1 MHSHRLVLLLTAAI
15 GAAVLKLTSWV
26 CKTTYSGGEAQW
38 KSIEAPEFILGRQA
52 HLILLAIGLL
62 ALLAPGVRDGRLT
75 NRLSDG
81 LSRLGKMLAAGLA
94 VALIGTCFLSK
105 QIHADDPEALLS
117 SYVFEAEG
125 EIDAAQRT
133 VDNAQ
138 ASLDALSQ
146 LAAAN
151 DSLDS
156 EAKLNAIKE
165 SLQKDIDSS
174 QPELDRIMTEM
185 ENLAEDDEAGGLAL
199 MEAYDQA
206 AGKRAIFENALYA
219 LDVPIEAPSPVA
231 DDTGSGEASNP
242 IPEATESRADLQLS
256 AAQASLEQAKSTA
269 AEGVA
274 AAEAAAEQMRTFT
287 PETFPDFEGQSY
299 LSAGLSHLIGI
310 VLGVALL
317 LGLALAPARV
327 FSGATE
333 QRWSV
338 ASLALLTSVAATGAS
353 QVAQVGPMLIG
364 VPATTNPFG
373 KVALAL
379 GIVVFAAVLFVRRDR
394 AFGWIDGLAFTAMLG
409 ATALFNLLQVVDNSL
424 ANTEMPLSQGLIICL
439 PMMAIVLMWPLGQK
453 PKDTENSA
461 A

>member
-1 MHSHRLVLLLTAAI
+1 MHSHRIILLLTAVF
-15 GAAVLKLTSWV
+15 GAAVLKLTTWV

-38 KSIEAPEFILGRQA
+38 KAIEAPEFILGRQA
-52 HLILLAIGLL
+52 HLILLALGLL

-125 EIDAAQRT
+125 EIDAAKRS

-138 ASLDALSQ
+138 ASLDALRR
-146 LAAAN
+146 LAEENA
-151 DSLDS
+151 SLEG
-156 EAKLNAIKE
+156 EAKLAKIKAA
-165 SLQKDIDSS
+165 LQADIESS
-174 QPELDRIMTEM
+174 QPELDRIMAEM

-206 AGKRAIFENALYA
+206 AGKAAIFENALLA
-219 LDVPIEAPSPVA
+219 LDTPVEVPAAPDQPEPAEGLNPA
-231 DDTGSGEASNP
+231 DQASGPTA
-242 IPEATESRADLQLS
+242 ALQLS
-256 AAQASLEQAKSTA
+256 AAQGALEQARA
-269 AEGVA
+269 AADEGVA
-274 AAEAAAEQMRTFT
+274 TAEAAAEAMRGFT

-299 LSAGLSHLIGI
+299 LSAGLSHLVGI
-310 VLGVALL
+310 VLGVVLL
-317 LGLALAPARV
+317 LSLALAPCRV

-338 ASLALLTSVAATGAS
+338 ASLALLTSIAATGAS

-379 GIVVFAAVLFVRRDR
+379 GIVVFLAVLTVRRDR
-394 AFGWIDGLAFTAMLG
+394 HFGWIDGLVFTGMLG

-424 ANTEMPLSQGLIICL
+424 ANTEMPLSQAMIICF
-439 PMMAIVLMWPLGQK
+439 PMMAIVLMWPLGKK
-453 PKDTENSA
+453 PNDTESSA